1 MSIKHLYLPLSQSD
15 ITKSWRYKDKVYV
28 SLVCITYNQEQY
40 IEQCLISMLAQVTS
54 YQFEIIVHDDCSTDG
69 TRDVLLKYQEK
80 YPDIIK
86 LVLQKEN
93 QFSKKRKFTPLAVG
107 YAQGE
112 YIALCEGDDFWVD
125 NGKIQKQ
132 IEILE
137 QYKEV
142 NICITKAISL
152 FPNGMTEIFCD
163 LGDEKYVIPFDDC
176 IIGPEKDFFPTASFF
191 IRKSVFNEL
200 PGWYFTDAPV
210 GDYYLQ
216 LWASKEKGCVYLP
229 DATTVYRRDALGSWM
244 SNKTVEKCF
253 LESKQRIKTSL
264 ILKKYL
270 NRKYHKSLS
279 VRFGKR
285 YFPLYIRNLSGA
297 KTSDFKDALIFKAIF
312 NYPLSL
318 FWFAVFLIKRL

>member
-1 MSIKHLYLPLSQSD
+1 MLRTENEIINNWKGDKKKPLVSICC
-15 ITKSWRYKDKVYV
+15 TA
-28 SLVCITYNQEQY
+28 YNHESY
-40 IEQCLISMLAQVTS
+40 IEDAIKGFLIQETDFP
-54 YQFEIIVHDDCSTDG
+54 FEILIHDDASTDN
-69 TRDVLLKYQEK
+69 TANIIREYEK
-80 YPDIIK
+80 LYPNIIK
-86 LVLQKEN
+86 VIYQTEN
-93 QFSKKRKFTPLAVG
+93 QYSQGKRIIPIAAR
-107 YAQGE
+107 YCSGE
-112 YIALCEGDDFWVD
+112 FVALCEGDDFWID
-125 NGKIQKQ
+125 NKKIQKQ
-132 IEILE
+132 IETLE
-137 QYKEV
+137 QYKGV

-152 FPNGMTEIFCD
+152 FPNGMTEFFCD
-163 LGDEKYVIPFDDC
+163 LGDAKYVIPFDDC

-191 IRKSVFNEL
+191 IRKSVFNDL

-229 DATTVYRRDALGSWM
+229 EATTVYRRDALGSWM
-244 SNKTVEKCF
+244 SNKTVERCF

-264 ILKKYL
+264 ILRKYL

-285 YFPLYIRNLSGA
+285 YLPLYIRNLSGA

-318 FWFAVFLIKRL
+318 IWFVVFLIKRL